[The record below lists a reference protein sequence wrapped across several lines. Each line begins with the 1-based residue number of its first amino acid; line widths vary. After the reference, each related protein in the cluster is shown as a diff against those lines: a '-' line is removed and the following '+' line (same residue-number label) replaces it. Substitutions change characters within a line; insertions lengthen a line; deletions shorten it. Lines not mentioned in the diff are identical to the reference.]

1 MSNIFYLGCAV
12 WAFKGWVGDFYPRG
26 SHSNELLQL
35 YSDRLMAVEV
45 NSTFYVIPDRQTI
58 ERWAKDTPTEFRFC
72 PKFPK
77 HFTHNGFLLPHIE
90 QAFQFLDLVSGFGDR
105 LGVSFIQLPPSYS
118 PANFADLENFLKAL
132 PTQDYQIAL
141 EVRHADWFKPNY
153 SDRLNALLQNLG
165 IGRVL
170 LDSRPIY
177 DLTADE
183 IDLSLSVAVQ
193 QQSRKP
199 HLPLQPVVTAPFS
212 IVRFISHPE
221 RDLNIRFWE
230 EWLIYVRDW
239 LANGKQIYFFMHC
252 PVEERSPHNAR
263 YFQEMLEKANVPV
276 PVLPWDQ
283 LIPPPQ
289 QLTLF

>member
-1 MSNIFYLGCAV
+1 MESHFYLGCAV
-12 WAFKGWVGDFYPRG
+12 WAYKGWVGDFYPRG

-58 ERWAKDTPTEFRFC
+58 ERWAKDTPAEFRFC

-77 HFTHNGFLLPHIE
+77 HFTHNGLLLPHIE

-132 PTQDYQIAL
+132 PTKDYQIAL
-141 EVRHADWFKPNY
+141 EVRHIDWFKEVH
-153 SDRLNALLQNLG
+153 SDRLNAVLQNLG

-170 LDSRPIY
+170 MDSRPIY

-183 IDLSLSVAVQ
+183 IDLALSVAVQ

-239 LANGKQIYFFMHC
+239 LANGTQIYFFMHC

-263 YFQEMLEKANVPV
+263 YFQEMLEKADVPV

>member
-58 ERWAKDTPTEFRFC
+58 ERWAKDTPAEFRFC

-77 HFTHNGFLLPHIE
+77 HFTHNGLLLPHIE

-230 EWLIYVRDW
+230 EWLIYSKERD
-239 LANGKQIYFFMHC
+239 
-252 PVEERSPHNAR
+252 S
-263 YFQEMLEKANVPV
+263 
-276 PVLPWDQ
+276 
-283 LIPPPQ
+283 
-289 QLTLF
+289 